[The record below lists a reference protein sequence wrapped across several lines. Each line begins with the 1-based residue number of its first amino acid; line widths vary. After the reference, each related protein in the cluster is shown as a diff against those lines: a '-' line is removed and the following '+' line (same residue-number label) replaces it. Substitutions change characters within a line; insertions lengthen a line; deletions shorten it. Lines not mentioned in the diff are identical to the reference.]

1 MKTKT
6 FVEWNEP
13 GIGTCRYWEI
23 SASWW
28 GWATPKADGC
38 CSSMAECLAEL
49 QAIIEP
55 DLAEFGANEGR
66 GE

>member
-1 MKTKT
+1 MSTQV
-6 FVEWNEP
+6 VEWNEP
-13 GIGTCRYWEI
+13 GIGVCRYWQI
-23 SASWW
+23 GANCW
-28 GWATPKADGC
+28 GWATPKVEGS

-55 DLAEFGANEGR
+55 DPLEFGSNEGR

>member
-6 FVEWNEP
+6 LVEWKEP
-13 GIGTCRYWEI
+13 GIGYCQYWQI
-23 SASWW
+23 GNNWW
-28 GWATPKADGC
+28 GWATPKADGY

-55 DLAEFGANEGR
+55 DPVEFGENEGK